1 MHLRSVV
8 GVVELQVWHGKDPH
22 DGHWGSPVRER
33 WGLPAHQQMSPA
45 LEEKLAFTA
54 TLAGSYAAAGQLAA
68 KWGSAVDDAVIHAL
82 VQRVGSKAEAQMQ
95 ERLEQLPQES
105 QPQRRDSELAV
116 LMMEGRRRAA
126 RSVRRRRSRAV
137 RRGRAVAAG
146 AGVAPFGGTGGLGG
160 AGLAATRSK

>member
-1 MHLRSVV
+1 
-8 GVVELQVWHGKDPH
+8 
-22 DGHWGSPVRER
+22 
-33 WGLPAHQQMSPA
+33 LPAHQQMSPA

-116 LMMEGRRRAA
+116 LMMDGWHVRFRGPGWGRKKTQNERVEWHELKTGIFYLHEQAGRTEGGRGIICDKRVVRWLGEPLEFGRRLNWEALRGGIARA
-126 RSVRRRRSRAV
+126 
-137 RRGRAVAAG
+137 
-146 AGVAPFGGTGGLGG
+146 
-160 AGLAATRSK
+160 